1 MQRPVGLSTLALLC
15 WSCSEVGSPN
25 PPAIIF
31 DSDRDGS
38 HEIYAFASDGSGARQ
53 LTDSEDPELFARLP
67 DWSPDCTEVAFQGN
81 LAATENRDIYVMSA
95 DGAAVRRLTR
105 HTASDESPDWS
116 PDGKSIAFASGRED
130 PETIY
135 IIGANGQGLRRL
147 TDGPAFQPAWS
158 PDGTQIAFISGSDAN
173 WDVFVIRADGSNLRR
188 LTRTDGV
195 HESGVAWSP
204 DGEALAFDALTDGGW
219 EIFVMGVDGSNVRQ
233 LTRNETIDTRPSWS
247 PDGRW
252 IVFHSTRDFGSDGD
266 SQDWQ
271 EFEIYVMRSDGT
283 EPQRLT
289 DNVAF
294 DAHPDWCQ
302 SSDDPPRPRM
312 K

>member
-1 MQRPVGLSTLALLC
+1 MVRPIGFCPLALLGLC
-15 WSCSEVGSPN
+15 CSEAGSSDPV
-25 PPAIIF
+25 PILF

-38 HEIYAFASDGSGARQ
+38 HEIYAIAADGSGTRQ
-53 LTDSEDPELFARLP
+53 LTDSQDPELFARLP

-81 LAATENRDIYVMSA
+81 RAEADNRDIYIMSA
-95 DGAAVRRLTR
+95 DGQAVRRLTR
-105 HTASDESPDWS
+105 HSASDGSPDWS
-116 PDGKSIAFASGRED
+116 PDGQSIAFASGRED

-135 IIGANGQGLRRL
+135 IIGVNGEALRRL

-158 PDGTQIAFISGSDAN
+158 PDGNQIAFISGSEAN
-173 WDVFVIRADGSNLRR
+173 WDVYLIQADGSNLRR

-195 HESGVAWSP
+195 HESGVVWSL
-204 DGEALAFDALTDGGW
+204 DGEELAFDALADGHW
-219 EIFVMGVDGSNVRQ
+219 EIYAMRADGSAIRQ

-247 PDGRW
+247 PDGRR

-266 SQDWQ
+266 SQDWH
-271 EFEIYVMRSDGT
+271 EFEIYVMRSDGS
-283 EPQRLT
+283 EPRRLT

-302 SSDDPPRPRM
+302 SSDPPRLRM

>member
-1 MQRPVGLSTLALLC
+1 MLRPIGLCPLALLGWC
-15 WSCSEVGSPN
+15 CSEAVPSD
-25 PPAIIF
+25 PALILF

-38 HEIYAFASDGSGARQ
+38 PEIYAIAADASGTRQ
-53 LTDSEDPELFARLP
+53 LTDSEDSELFSRLP
-67 DWSPDCTEVAFQGN
+67 DWSPDCREVAFQSN
-81 LAATENRDIYVMSA
+81 RAEKDNRDIYVMSA
-95 DGAAVRRLTR
+95 DGGAVRRLTR
-105 HTASDESPDWS
+105 HSASDDSPDWS

-135 IIGANGQGLRRL
+135 IIGVNGVGLRRL

-158 PDGTQIAFISGSDAN
+158 PDGKHIAFISGSEAS
-173 WDVFVIRADGSNLRR
+173 WDVYVIQADGSNLRR

-195 HESGVAWSP
+195 HESGVAWLS
-204 DGEALAFDALTDGGW
+204 DGKELAFDALADGRW
-219 EIFVMGVDGSNVRQ
+219 EIYAMREDGSNLRQ
-233 LTRNETIDTRPSWS
+233 LTRNEAIDTRPSWS
-247 PDGRW
+247 PDGRR

-266 SQDWQ
+266 SQDWH
-271 EFEIYVMRSDGT
+271 EFEIYVMQSDGSS
-283 EPQRLT
+283 PLRLT

-302 SSDDPPRPRM
+302 SSDPLRLRM